1 MNLQEYLKV
10 VESNHRTIK
19 ALDYAKEAYDDANL
33 AGDIDLV
40 PAISAQVSYLSD
52 KNPLSQFALFGV
64 PESKQLSYNLG
75 LQKNFSSGTSARVWG
90 AVTQFDNP
98 GIVNPEFARYS
109 RFGYGQ
115 LGIELSQSLWKDA
128 FGHGT
133 RLRWERQDADTAA
146 KKGDAD
152 YKIRGVLVQ
161 SEAAYWEYLYAVENL
176 KTAQGSLDRAKKIES
191 WTRRRVNDGIS
202 DRADLLQGQALVAG
216 RQLLLIT
223 AEDDLES
230 AKKAVRD
237 AMELKDSDPFPV
249 IEGDIGASRPLNTLV
264 SGGKGRVV
272 QIEAYIKSLDAKV
285 SAVSA
290 EEVEDKFRPD
300 LVLTGSYNTNALGQ
314 DMPDASQNLADV
326 DRPTA
331 KVSLNFQ
338 YLFDTSVKKAA
349 KDGARKQAL
358 ANRMIAERQLLESDS
373 AWSELNRRYNEMSKR
388 VQSAEQINKL
398 QSDRARATND
408 LFNKGRTITM
418 NVVDAENDAAT
429 SELNLSRLKT
439 EQRKMEAQGRLYMT
453 VEE

>member
-1 MNLQEYLKV
+1 
-10 VESNHRTIK
+10 
-19 ALDYAKEAYDDANL
+19 
-33 AGDIDLV
+33 
-40 PAISAQVSYLSD
+40 
-52 KNPLSQFALFGV
+52 
-64 PESKQLSYNLG
+64 
-75 LQKNFSSGTSARVWG
+75 
-90 AVTQFDNP
+90 
-98 GIVNPEFARYS
+98 
-109 RFGYGQ
+109 
-115 LGIELSQSLWKDA
+115 
-128 FGHGT
+128 
-133 RLRWERQDADTAA
+133 
-146 KKGDAD
+146 
-152 YKIRGVLVQ
+152 
-161 SEAAYWEYLYAVENL
+161 
-176 KTAQGSLDRAKKIES
+176 
-191 WTRRRVNDGIS
+191 
-202 DRADLLQGQALVAG
+202 
-216 RQLLLIT
+216 
-223 AEDDLES
+223 
-230 AKKAVRD
+230 
-237 AMELKDSDPFPV
+237 MELKDSDPFPV